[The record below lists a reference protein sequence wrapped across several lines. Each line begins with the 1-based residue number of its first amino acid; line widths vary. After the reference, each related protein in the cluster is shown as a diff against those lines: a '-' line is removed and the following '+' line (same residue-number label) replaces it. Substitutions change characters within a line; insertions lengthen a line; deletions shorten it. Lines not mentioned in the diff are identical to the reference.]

1 MSFDGSGVSSKDTRV
16 VWCSFSGLGC
26 QICPLLAVI
35 LLPLL
40 PLVIAARISVILRF
54 MLLDTGTVID
64 DRREVYGVV
73 VIGYQTLYVVSTC
86 AMWWFCFFRRH
97 KEDIKKTF
105 VWVTFVWHWAPKK
118 TSPIGL
124 YPQKKCPPQKV
135 STQKRTLFFDLK
147 WIRKP
152 LNP

>member
-40 PLVIAARISVILRF
+40 PLVIAARISVILHF

-86 AMWWFCFFRRH
+86 AMCGFCFFRRH
-97 KEDIKKTF
+97 TEDIKKTF

-118 TSPIGL
+118 LPPMVCIHKKSVHL
-124 YPQKKCPPQKV
+124 KKYPLK
-135 STQKRTLFFDLK
+135 KRTLFFDLK

-152 LNP
+152 